1 MVFFILML
9 VILGVTIAFSVR
21 DGIWTNLIRLFN
33 LIFSGLI
40 ATTYFETL
48 ADALEGMA
56 PSYTYLLDFLSIWI
70 IFIAVYALLRFLT
83 NKLSVVRVWF
93 PAIIDKWVGVG
104 LSVILGFTMLSFSVF
119 ALYTAPLQPNYWG
132 MHNYPTLTGGWAVFA
147 KMEADGALQSGTAA
161 FGDTKDFYDRYNKR
175 RENQEYYA
183 SSHDNKILIHPND
196 TSKHKRK

>member
-1 MVFFILML
+1 MVFFILMMI
-9 VILGVTIAFSVR
+9 ILGVTIAFSVR

-56 PSYTYLLDFLSIWI
+56 PSYTYLLDFLSIWL

-93 PAIIDKWVGVG
+93 PAIIDKWVGVA

-119 ALYTAPLQPNYWG
+119 ALYTAPLHQNYWG
-132 MHNYPTLTGGWAVFA
+132 MHDYPTLTGGWAVFA
-147 KMEADGALQSGTAA
+147 KMESDGALQSGTA
-161 FGDTKDFYDRYNKR
+161 FGETKDFYDRYNKR
-175 RENQEYYA
+175 RVNLEKYA
-183 SSHDNKILIHPND
+183 SSHDPQTILIHPND

>member
-9 VILGVTIAFSVR
+9 VILGASIAFSSR

-48 ADALEGMA
+48 AGTLEGML
-56 PSYTYLLDFLSIWI
+56 PSYTYLLDFLSIWA
-70 IFIAVYALLRFLT
+70 IFIIVYVIMKELT
-83 NKLSVVRVWF
+83 NRLSLVKVWF
-93 PAIIDKWVGVG
+93 PAIIDKWGGVA

-132 MHNYPTLTGGWAVFA
+132 IHNSPTLTGGWAVFA
-147 KMEADGALQSGTAA
+147 KMESDGALQAGTS
-161 FGDTKDFYDRYNKR
+161 FGETKDYYDRYNKR
-175 RENQEYYA
+175 RINQAEYA
-183 SSHDNKILIHPND
+183 AAHENKILVHPND
-196 TSKHKRK
+196 VKKHKRN

>member
-1 MVFFILML
+1 MMI
-9 VILGVTIAFSVR
+9 ILGVSIAFSVR

-56 PSYTYLLDFLSIWI
+56 PSYTYLLDFLSIWL

-93 PAIIDKWVGVG
+93 PAIIDKWVGVA

-119 ALYTAPLQPNYWG
+119 ALYTAPLHQNYWG
-132 MHNYPTLTGGWAVFA
+132 MHDYPTLTGGWAVFA
-147 KMEADGALQSGTAA
+147 KMESDGALQSGTA
-161 FGDTKDFYDRYNKR
+161 FGETKDFYDRYNKR
-175 RENQEYYA
+175 RVNLEKYA
-183 SSHDNKILIHPND
+183 SSHDPQTILIHPND

>member
-9 VILGVTIAFSVR
+9 IILGATIAFSVR

-48 ADALEGMA
+48 AGTLEGML
-56 PSYTYLLDFLSIWI
+56 PSYTYLLDFLSIWL
-70 IFIAVYALLRFLT
+70 IFIAVYALLRVLT
-83 NKLSVVRVWF
+83 IKLSVVKVWF
-93 PAIIDKWVGVG
+93 PAIIDKWGGVA
-104 LSVILGFTMLSFSVF
+104 LAVVLGFTMLSFSVF

-132 MHNYPTLTGGWAVFA
+132 IHNRPSLTGGWAVFA
-147 KMEADGALQSGTAA
+147 KMESDGALAGTS

-175 RENQEYYA
+175 RVNQAEYAA
-183 SSHDNKILIHPND
+183 SHENKILVHPND
-196 TSKHKRK
+196 VKKHKRN

>member
-9 VILGVTIAFSVR
+9 VILGASIAFSSR

-48 ADALEGMA
+48 AETLEGML
-56 PSYTYLLDFLSIWI
+56 PSYTYLLDFLSIWA
-70 IFIAVYALLRFLT
+70 IFIIVYVILKELT
-83 NKLSVVRVWF
+83 NRLSLVKVWF
-93 PAIIDKWVGVG
+93 PAIIDKWGGVA

-132 MHNYPTLTGGWAVFA
+132 IHNSPTLTGGWAVFT
-147 KMEADGALQSGTAA
+147 KMESDGALQAGTS
-161 FGDTKDFYDRYNKR
+161 FGETKDYYDRYNKR
-175 RENQEYYA
+175 RINQAEYA
-183 SSHDNKILIHPND
+183 AAHDNKILVHPND
-196 TSKHKRK
+196 VKKHQRN